1 MKLLVLTP
9 IVTLMALYVAVTYG
23 ILYLLFTTFSFVF
36 AMYYG
41 FDEGAS
47 GTTFLPAG
55 IGMFIGVAVFGAMS
69 DRIVTKRKEAGI
81 EHRPETRILPALTI
95 PTGLALPVGLFIYG
109 WTVEHKIHWI
119 VPMIGVVIFSCG
131 LMGVMVSIVFS
142 FFYSLPEVDLKL
154 TNLFFSLLQMCVQN
168 YLLDAYPQYAAS
180 VTAALAVLRSLA
192 GALLPLGGLDMY
204 EVLGLGWGNSL
215 LGFIA
220 LGLVPIPL
228 LFWAYG
234 ERLRKRF
241 NPNL

>member
-154 TNLFFSLLQMCVQN
+154 TKLFFLSSPDVC
-168 YLLDAYPQYAAS
+168 PK
-180 VTAALAVLRSLA
+180 
-192 GALLPLGGLDMY
+192 LPTRR
-204 EVLGLGWGNSL
+204 
-215 LGFIA
+215 
-220 LGLVPIPL
+220 VPTIR
-228 LFWAYG
+228 
-234 ERLRKRF
+234 RLRHCRASRS
-241 NPNL
+241 PLSRRCASPARRSRHV